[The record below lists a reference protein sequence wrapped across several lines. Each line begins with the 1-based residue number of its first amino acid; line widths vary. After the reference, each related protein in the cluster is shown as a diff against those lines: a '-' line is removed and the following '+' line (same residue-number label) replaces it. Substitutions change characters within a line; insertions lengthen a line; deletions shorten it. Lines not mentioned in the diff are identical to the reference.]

1 MDGPTHY
8 VLFFDSASPSFCE
21 SMSGCSSCFSIS
33 PMIHLITILFGRERG
48 KEGREG
54 RRRERRRRGEGE
66 VGRRGE
72 GKVGRRGERE
82 VGRGKGEGKVG
93 RRGEG
98 EVGRGKGEGQ
108 EEGKPNREKLFI
120 GCSTQKVSNR
130 LCDPRATS

>member
-72 GKVGRRGERE
+72 GKVGRRGE
-82 VGRGKGEGKVG
+82 
-93 RRGEG
+93 G

>member
-66 VGRRGE
+66 VGR
-72 GKVGRRGERE
+72 
-82 VGRGKGEGKVG
+82 
-93 RRGEG
+93 
-98 EVGRGKGEGQ
+98 GKGEGQ

-130 LCDPRATS
+130 LRDPRATS